1 MTTTTIRVRIDG
13 AVYPVTLRYEHWL
26 PALFRTDGVTIG
38 TTIYFRRPYPE
49 PSRTLLGHE
58 LYHAA
63 DFVRRWNRTPLALY
77 WVAVAWDLA
86 AYALAWA
93 LAGFRYSQIPEE
105 IAANR
110 LEYQIGHGFFPE
122 ILILEDGL

>member
-1 MTTTTIRVRIDG
+1 MTTTTLRVRIDG
-13 AVYPVTLRYEHWL
+13 AVYPVTLRYAHWL
-26 PALFRTDGVTIG
+26 PRLLGADGCAVG

-58 LYHAA
+58 LFHVA

-77 WVAVAWDLA
+77 GLAVAWDLA

-105 IAANR
+105 IAANA
-110 LEYQIGHGFFPE
+110 LEYQIGHGYYPD
-122 ILILEDGL
+122 IVILEDGL